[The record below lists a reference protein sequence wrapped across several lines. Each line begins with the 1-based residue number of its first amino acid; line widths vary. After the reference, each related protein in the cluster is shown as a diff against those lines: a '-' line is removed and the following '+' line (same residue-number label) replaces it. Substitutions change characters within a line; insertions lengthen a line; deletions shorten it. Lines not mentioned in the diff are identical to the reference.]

1 MAALIWLM
9 VLGGALYTGGILNYP
24 HAPEP
29 AEPDMP
35 VAAVAVQQNPAGPGE
50 AGFVP
55 MELHECKS
63 PGAQVRYRD
72 LSRAPAIGAG
82 DPLLARPARGEA
94 CADD

>member
-1 MAALIWLM
+1 MATLIWLM

-29 AEPDMP
+29 AGPDMP
-35 VAAVAVQQNPAGPGE
+35 AAAVAVRQDPAGPGE

-55 MELHECKS
+55 MELHGCRT
-63 PGAQVRYRD
+63 PGTQVRYRD

-82 DPLLARPARGEA
+82 DPLPAPACGKA